1 MLSSNSVGTVRL
13 HTRLGLLLFACLV
26 AVFKAVQYQ
35 KIAVMPTGGGASPP
49 KTSKPSTAVGKTKT
63 GTLDEREAINKQPN
77 AGSSGRSRSVAP
89 PPYPQSFPKN
99 VCSAAQ
105 KDFRSASGV
114 FAIITGMERSG
125 TTIVSALIMSAPNLY
140 GGFECGLLE
149 ASEPSEFRQ
158 VSPFFD
164 WMTGPTAYDRLWA
177 LTEEQRETLV
187 SHSCHAEQYIQ
198 LRKDSPLF
206 HNNTQ
211 SWIIDKTPR
220 YIYNL
225 LSIMDRTPGVPV
237 IVTMKTRE
245 QQIASWRKRSDM
257 PDFDVGATRKLVKRV
272 DRILLQAQAKY
283 PGRIHVVNTTELMI
297 HPGAEMNAAFDF
309 LGLRWKRG
317 YKTLDA
323 FTAKNGGGLDK
334 NVGRTFLLASKK
346 DSNVAQG

>member
-1 MLSSNSVGTVRL
+1 
-13 HTRLGLLLFACLV
+13 
-26 AVFKAVQYQ
+26 
-35 KIAVMPTGGGASPP
+35 MPTGGGASPP
-49 KTSKPSTAVGKTKT
+49 KALKQSSVVGKTKT
-63 GTLDEREAINKQPN
+63 TVSDATAHALDEREAINKQSRE
-77 AGSSGRSRSVAP
+77 GSSGRSRSMSP
-89 PPYPQSFPKN
+89 PHYPQSFPEN
-99 VCSAAQ
+99 VCSAAK
-105 KDFRSASGV
+105 KDFRSASGL

-164 WMTGPTAYDRLWA
+164 WMTGPTAYERLWA
-177 LTEEQRETLV
+177 LTDEQRETLV
-187 SHSCHAEQYIQ
+187 GHSCHAEQYIQ

-206 HNNTQ
+206 QNNTQ

-237 IVTMKTRE
+237 IVTMKTQE

-257 PDFDVGATRKLVKRV
+257 PDFDAPATRKLVRRV
-272 DRILLQAQAKY
+272 NRILLQAQAKY

-297 HPGAEMNAAFDF
+297 HPGAEMNAAFDY

-323 FTAKNGGGLDK
+323 FSAKNGGGLDK
-334 NVGRTFLLASKK
+334 NVGRTFLPKQETKK
-346 DSNVAQG
+346 DSKVA